1 MHLAGQAQACPG
13 QLDPRT
19 RLDRG
24 YAMAALLV
32 AMSVMA
38 VLMSVAMPVWSKVA
52 RREKEAE
59 LIFRGLQYAR
69 AIDLFGRRY
78 PGAMPPNFDILVE
91 QKFLRKKYKDPI
103 TGDDFEP
110 VRPTQALPG
119 PQGTPGGPGSATG
132 GRGITPGG
140 RGSPPGGRGSPPA
153 PAAGGQSTGGRG
165 GLASRGST
173 FGPAPGAQAGAA
185 VGIAGVVS
193 KSKEESIRL
202 YNGRN
207 HYNEWIFQA
216 VQRTLAPGVGGA
228 PGTPTPGMPSG
239 GPGQRGT
246 GPNTQPGGGRG
257 PAPGGR
263 GPYPDGGRGPA
274 GGRGPNLPRL
284 PAAPDAPPRQIRR
297 LRMASGRPGAPASG
311 PGFNYT
317 TARAS

>member
-13 QLDPRT
+13 HLDPRS
-19 RLDRG
+19 RPDRG

-59 LIFRGLQYAR
+59 LIFRGQQYAR
-69 AIDLFGRRY
+69 AIELFGRRY
-78 PGAMPPNFDILVE
+78 PGAMPPNFDVLVD
-91 QKFLRKKYKDPI
+91 QKFLRRKYKDPI

-119 PQGTPGGPGSATG
+119 PQGP
-132 GRGITPGG
+132 PGG
-140 RGSPPGGRGSPPA
+140 RGSPPAPAGGGQSTGGRGALATPGGSRGGPPA

-173 FGPAPGAQAGAA
+173 FGPAPGSQAGAV

-207 HYNEWIFQA
+207 HYNEWILPGRA
-216 VQRTLAPGVGGA
+216 AHAGPWGRRRTGHPHTGHAERRPRAAGHGSLHAARRWSRTGA
-228 PGTPTPGMPSG
+228 RRSGTVS
-239 GPGQRGT
+239 
-246 GPNTQPGGGRG
+246 
-257 PAPGGR
+257 
-263 GPYPDGGRGPA
+263 
-274 GGRGPNLPRL
+274 
-284 PAAPDAPPRQIRR
+284 
-297 LRMASGRPGAPASG
+297 
-311 PGFNYT
+311 
-317 TARAS
+317 